1 MSPGMDVAAWIRI
14 TICLSCL
21 LRLFSPTTSAQEAQC
36 TVGAGVT
43 TSEDMVLQCSFK
55 IHVTSFTVEHRR
67 KSPQNETEQILVIS
81 CSPCKVDGGYTK
93 VIIPMFPEDTD
104 SGDVWRFRVL
114 VAPETSGVY
123 RCFGFHNSSSYN
135 ADCVVVT
142 SHENETSDAVPS
154 GGSSSQP
161 LLCLLL
167 LFLVPVVAA
176 AMFFLL
182 RRVLFRTLGAAV
194 KASTPGA
201 STTRDSSEKPLYLL
215 HRVRR
220 ALCRRPD
227 SDDDGDA
234 QHAET
239 INLLSP
245 SDPATS
251 DPVTSSPSS
260 LVHSGDDSQLA
271 GVVPAGG
278 NCDNGSGHDSPEAG
292 EAVEVSEQAIYENIP
307 RKPGETWRDGRLED
321 SRDVSDDRVDDRLS
335 FVSADLRGEVGTARD
350 SQVWSIYS
358 EVTDSIDV

>member
-1 MSPGMDVAAWIRI
+1 M
-14 TICLSCL
+14 L
-21 LRLFSPTTSAQEAQC
+21 L
-36 TVGAGVT
+36 
-43 TSEDMVLQCSFK
+43 
-55 IHVTSFTVEHRR
+55 
-67 KSPQNETEQILVIS
+67 
-81 CSPCKVDGGYTK
+81 
-93 VIIPMFPEDTD
+93 
-104 SGDVWRFRVL
+104 
-114 VAPETSGVY
+114 
-123 RCFGFHNSSSYN
+123 
-135 ADCVVVT
+135 
-142 SHENETSDAVPS
+142 
-154 GGSSSQP
+154 
-161 LLCLLL
+161 
-167 LFLVPVVAA
+167 
-176 AMFFLL
+176 
-182 RRVLFRTLGAAV
+182 RTLGAAV

-220 ALCRRPD
+220 TLCRRPD
-227 SDDDGDA
+227 SDDDGDV

-239 INLLSP
+239 INLLST

-271 GVVPAGG
+271 GG
-278 NCDNGSGHDSPEAG
+278 NCDNGSGHDLPEAG

-307 RKPGETWRDGRLED
+307 RKLGERGRDGRVED

>member
-1 MSPGMDVAAWIRI
+1 MDVAAWIRI

-142 SHENETSDAVPS
+142 SHEN
-154 GGSSSQP
+154 
-161 LLCLLL
+161 
-167 LFLVPVVAA
+167 
-176 AMFFLL
+176 
-182 RRVLFRTLGAAV
+182 GAAV